1 MNMVRG
7 VVGYKIPQYMKSK
20 TDDLINLI
28 LQVAQEQLICN
39 LPSSKVM
46 IFIGQNEGDEK
57 KEAYTFK
64 LIGGDK
70 NLEEDEEDGENDEGE
85 EHDS

>member
-1 MNMVRG
+1 
-7 VVGYKIPQYMKSK
+7 MKSK

-57 KEAYTFK
+57 KEFYTFK

-70 NLEEDEEDGENDEGE
+70 NLDEEDEDGEVDEGE
-85 EHDS
+85 EQDS